1 LQQKDDS
8 VNNHYQN
15 ALRTLDSAEKDI
27 NQFLDE
33 IRDALAKHDVK
44 GRELKE
50 SEEAARVRRE
60 HATSETSATVDA
72 NDKGKGKAP
81 QRAEKGDE
89 GLDHEDDPEDKGLPK
104 TPAGEEH
111 GNKRTTLKQ
120 RLREGLLILHRVKFL
135 QGDVLHVLGDS
146 AKEDAAYDAAEKL
159 RRQLLQGKYRS
170 VTVCDEFNDFI
181 LVYFRDGRR
190 CKQSRNCLVQQ
201 CRKKKLDS

>member
-1 LQQKDDS
+1 MH
-8 VNNHYQN
+8 NHYQN
-15 ALRTLDSAEKDI
+15 ALRMLDSAEKDV

-50 SEEAARVRRE
+50 SEEAARLNRE
-60 HATSETSATVDA
+60 RAISESSATVDP

-111 GNKRTTLKQ
+111 RNKRTALKQ

-159 RRQLLQGKYRS
+159 RRQLLHGKFLLLQLATS
-170 VTVCDEFNDFI
+170 
-181 LVYFRDGRR
+181 LVI
-190 CKQSRNCLVQQ
+190 
-201 CRKKKLDS
+201 